1 MENGIQAT
9 DVITSLDGSE
19 VESMQDYMAILRDR
33 KPGDTISVSLWRK
46 GKERVQRDKGKYYT
60 GKTLNIERRGKRMKY
75 IETLR
80 EGEKL
85 GDIYLCKSRQSAL
98 TKSGKSYENVILQDK
113 TGTLDAKI
121 WDPGSPG
128 IGDFDALDY
137 VYVVGDVTS
146 FQGSLQLSIKRATR
160 AEEGEYDPAD
170 YLPMSRKDIDEMYE
184 ELLKYMRKV
193 KNPYLLKLAESFF
206 VENEA
211 FIRLFKKHS
220 AAKSVHHGFVGGL
233 LEHTLSVVKLCD
245 FYADQYDFL
254 NRDLLITAAMFH
266 DIGKTKELSAFPAN
280 DYTDDGQL
288 LGHIVIGVELVGL
301 GIRRIPDFPKRLAS
315 ELKHCIVAH
324 HGELEYGSPKK
335 PALAEAA
342 ALNFADN
349 TDARMETF
357 REILTG
363 SATTDEWLGYNRFV
377 DSNVRRTTEF

>member
-1 MENGIQAT
+1 
-9 DVITSLDGSE
+9 
-19 VESMQDYMAILRDR
+19 
-33 KPGDTISVSLWRK
+33 
-46 GKERVQRDKGKYYT
+46 
-60 GKTLNIERRGKRMKY
+60 MKY

-98 TKSGKSYENVILQDK
+98 TKSGKAYENVILQDK

-121 WDPGSPG
+121 WDPASPG

-160 AEEGEYDPAD
+160 ADEGEYDPAD
-170 YLPMSRKDIDEMYE
+170 YLPMSRKDIEEMYQ
-184 ELLKYMRKV
+184 ELMKYMRKI
-193 KNPYLLKLAESFF
+193 KNPFLLKLAESFF

-211 FIRLFKKHS
+211 FIRLFKNHS

-245 FYADQYDFL
+245 FYADQYDYL

-357 REILTG
+357 REILMGT
-363 SATTDEWLGYNRFV
+363 ATTDEWLGYNRFV

>member
-1 MENGIQAT
+1 
-9 DVITSLDGSE
+9 
-19 VESMQDYMAILRDR
+19 
-33 KPGDTISVSLWRK
+33 
-46 GKERVQRDKGKYYT
+46 
-60 GKTLNIERRGKRMKY
+60 MKY

-98 TKSGKSYENVILQDK
+98 TKSGKAYENVILQDK

-121 WDPGSPG
+121 WDPASPG

-160 AEEGEYDPAD
+160 ADEGEYDPAD
-170 YLPMSRKDIDEMYE
+170 YLPMSRKDIEEMYQ
-184 ELLKYMRKV
+184 ELMKYMRKI
-193 KNPYLLKLAESFF
+193 KNPFLLKLAESFF

-211 FIRLFKKHS
+211 FIRLFKNHS

-245 FYADQYDFL
+245 FYADQYDYL

-335 PALAEAA
+335 PALAEAL

-349 TDARMETF
+349 TDAKMQTLI
-357 REILTG
+357 EIFKDKDTK
-363 SATTDEWLGYNRFV
+363 EWLGFNRLF
-377 DSNVRRTTEF
+377 DSNLRKTSI

>member
-1 MENGIQAT
+1 
-9 DVITSLDGSE
+9 
-19 VESMQDYMAILRDR
+19 
-33 KPGDTISVSLWRK
+33 
-46 GKERVQRDKGKYYT
+46 
-60 GKTLNIERRGKRMKY
+60 MKY

-98 TKSGKSYENVILQDK
+98 TKSGKAYENVILQDK

-160 AEEGEYDPAD
+160 ADEGEYDPSD
-170 YLPMSRKDIDEMYE
+170 YLPMSRKNIDEMYQ
-184 ELLKYMRKV
+184 ELMKYMKKI
-193 KNPYLLKLAESFF
+193 KNPFLLKLAESFF

-211 FIRLFKKHS
+211 FIRLFKNHS

-245 FYADQYDFL
+245 FYADQYDYL

-324 HGELEYGSPKK
+324 HGELEYGSPKT

-357 REILTG
+357 REILMGT
-363 SATTDEWLGYNRFV
+363 ATTDEWLGYNRFV

>member
-1 MENGIQAT
+1 
-9 DVITSLDGSE
+9 
-19 VESMQDYMAILRDR
+19 
-33 KPGDTISVSLWRK
+33 
-46 GKERVQRDKGKYYT
+46 
-60 GKTLNIERRGKRMKY
+60 MKY

-184 ELLKYMRKV
+184 ELLKYMKKV

-335 PALAEAA
+335 PALMEAM
-342 ALNFADN
+342 ALNLADN
-349 TDARMETF
+349 TDARMETMT
-357 REILTG
+357 EIFDRSEDNL
-363 SATTDEWLGYNRFV
+363 EWLGFNRIFE
-377 DSNVRRTTEF
+377 SNIRRTSK